1 MKTNPLISIV
11 IPVYNVKDYIRECIE
26 SVLDQTYT
34 NLEVLIIND
43 KTPDKSIEIIHD
55 LASDRRIN
63 IINLPN
69 NLGLSGARN
78 EGLHRANG
86 EYVVFVDSDDK
97 IKPQYIENL
106 YKKAKSANADI
117 VRGSFRDFE
126 GNVPDGWVADFEI
139 LPMSGRKAL
148 DKLLMEGVSF
158 AVWTT
163 MYRTQFLKQHSLE
176 FTQGILLED
185 GDFTTRAYMAASIVA
200 SINDANYMYRIRPG
214 SILTS
219 NNAQRMSDSEE
230 IVIKKFIK
238 MYESS
243 TDNVEK
249 YQIKHSIYA
258 FMRDWTRIL
267 TQNKVKIDLHKSGFN
282 KASQLSNQIIKRKSV
297 VERLKFYTKLTLIKL
312 KY

>member
-243 TDNVEK
+243 TDNIEK

>member
-11 IPVYNVKDYIRECIE
+11 IPVYNVKDYIHECIE

-43 KTPDKSIEIIHD
+43 KTPDESIEIIHD
-55 LASDRRIN
+55 LASDSRVN

-78 EGLHRANG
+78 EGLHRATG

-126 GNVPDGWVADFEI
+126 GNVPDGWSADFEI

-258 FMRDWTRIL
+258 FMRDWTRII
-267 TQNKVKIDLHKSGFN
+267 TQNKVKIDLNKSGFN
-282 KASQLSNQIIKRKSV
+282 KASQLSNQIIKRKPV